1 MNEKMKSVKK
11 VKNGKLL
18 KALLVLAIVVGLS
31 IAIPVAAADEAATA
45 TTIPAEAKN
54 MVNRIIGVLQWM
66 LYLVGGG
73 LILFGGFTALMGWY
87 QERPDDAARGFRTLA
102 VGAGIFALGFMIRTF
117 FSSPTLGL

>member
-1 MNEKMKSVKK
+1 VNEKMKSVKK

-31 IAIPVAAADEAATA
+31 IAIPVAAAPDTA
-45 TTIPAEAKN
+45 TIPPEAKS
-54 MVNRIIGVLQWM
+54 MISSIVGLLQWM

-102 VGAGIFALGFMIRTF
+102 VGAGIFALGVIIQTF
-117 FSSPTLGL
+117 FSKTI

>member
-31 IAIPVAAADEAATA
+31 IAVPVAAADEAATA

-54 MVNRIIGVLQWM
+54 LVNSIIDILQWM

-102 VGAGIFALGFMIRTF
+102 VGGGIFALGFMIQTF
-117 FSSPTLGL
+117 FSSI

>member
-31 IAIPVAAADEAATA
+31 IAIPVAAAPDTA
-45 TTIPAEAKN
+45 TIPEEAKSMIN
-54 MVNRIIGVLQWM
+54 SIVDLLQWM
-66 LYLVGGG
+66 MYLVGGG

-102 VGAGIFALGFMIRTF
+102 VGAGIFALGVMIQTF
-117 FSSPTLGL
+117 FSKTI

>member
-1 MNEKMKSVKK
+1 MKSVKK

-31 IAIPVAAADEAATA
+31 IAIPVAAADEAAE
-45 TTIPAEAKN
+45 IPAEAKN
-54 MVNRIIGVLQWM
+54 MVSSIIDVLQWM

-102 VGAGIFALGFMIRTF
+102 VGGGIFALGFMIQTF
-117 FSSPTLGL
+117 FSSVVP

>member
-1 MNEKMKSVKK
+1 MKSVKK

-31 IAIPVAAADEAATA
+31 IAIPVAAADETA
-45 TTIPAEAKN
+45 TIPAEAKN

>member
-11 VKNGKLL
+11 ARNGKLL

-31 IAIPVAAADEAATA
+31 IAIPVAAADETE
-45 TTIPAEAKN
+45 IPQEAKN
-54 MVNRIIGVLQWM
+54 MISSIVDVLQWM

-102 VGAGIFALGFMIRTF
+102 VGAGIFALGVIIQTF
-117 FSSPTLGL
+117 FSSFVH

>member
-31 IAIPVAAADEAATA
+31 IAVPVAAADEAATA

-54 MVNRIIGVLQWM
+54 LVNSIIDILQWM

-102 VGAGIFALGFMIRTF
+102 VGAGIFALGVMIRTF
-117 FSSPTLGL
+117 FSSVIPVP

>member
-1 MNEKMKSVKK
+1 MKSVKK

-31 IAIPVAAADEAATA
+31 IAIPVAAADETA
-45 TTIPAEAKN
+45 TIPAEAKN
-54 MVNRIIGVLQWM
+54 MVNSIINVIQWM

>member
-1 MNEKMKSVKK
+1 MKSVKK

-31 IAIPVAAADEAATA
+31 IAIPVAAVDEAAKM
-45 TTIPAEAKN
+45 PEQAKN
-54 MVNRIIGVLQWM
+54 MVNSIIDVLQWM

-102 VGAGIFALGFMIRTF
+102 VGAGIFALGVMIRTF
-117 FSSPTLGL
+117 FFSL

>member
-1 MNEKMKSVKK
+1 MKSVKK

-31 IAIPVAAADEAATA
+31 IAIPVAAADEEAAE
-45 TTIPAEAKN
+45 IPAEAKN

>member
-1 MNEKMKSVKK
+1 MKSVKK

-31 IAIPVAAADEAATA
+31 IAIPVAAAPGTA
-45 TTIPAEAKN
+45 TIPEEAKSMIN
-54 MVNRIIGVLQWM
+54 SIVDLLQWM
-66 LYLVGGG
+66 MYLVGGG

-102 VGAGIFALGFMIRTF
+102 VGAGIFALGVIIQTF
-117 FSSPTLGL
+117 FSKTI

>member
-31 IAIPVAAADEAATA
+31 IAIPVAAADEAAT
-45 TTIPAEAKN
+45 IPEEAKN
-54 MVNRIIGVLQWM
+54 MVNTIIDVLQWM

-87 QERPDDAARGFRTLA
+87 QERPDDAARGFRTLT
-102 VGAGIFALGFMIRTF
+102 VGAGIFALGAIIRTF
-117 FSSPTLGL
+117 FSSF

>member
-31 IAIPVAAADEAATA
+31 IAIPVAAAPETPETA
-45 TTIPAEAKN
+45 TIPPEAKN
-54 MVNRIIGVLQWM
+54 MVSSIVGLLQWM

-102 VGAGIFALGFMIRTF
+102 VGGGIFALGFMIQTF
-117 FSSPTLGL
+117 FSSI

>member
-31 IAIPVAAADEAATA
+31 IAIPVAAAPE
-45 TTIPAEAKN
+45 IPQEAKN
-54 MVNRIIGVLQWM
+54 MVSSIIDVLQWM

-102 VGAGIFALGFMIRTF
+102 VGAGIFALGVIIQTF
-117 FSSPTLGL
+117 FSSVY

>member
-1 MNEKMKSVKK
+1 VNEKMKSVKK

-31 IAIPVAAADEAATA
+31 IAIPVAAADETA
-45 TTIPAEAKN
+45 TIPAEAKN

>member
-1 MNEKMKSVKK
+1 MKSVKK

-31 IAIPVAAADEAATA
+31 IAIPVAAVDDVDEAKIPEQAQTMIN
-45 TTIPAEAKN
+45 TI
-54 MVNRIIGVLQWM
+54 VNLLKWM
-66 LYLVGGG
+66 LQLVGGG

-102 VGAGIFALGFMIRTF
+102 VGAGIFALGVMIQTF
-117 FSSPTLGL
+117 FSSAL

>member
-31 IAIPVAAADEAATA
+31 IAIPVAAADETA
-45 TTIPAEAKN
+45 TIPEEAKN
-54 MVNRIIGVLQWM
+54 MVNTIIDVLQWM

-87 QERPDDAARGFRTLA
+87 QERPDDAARGFRTLT
-102 VGAGIFALGFMIRTF
+102 VGAGIFALGAIIRTF
-117 FSSPTLGL
+117 FSSF